1 MQTEIVKTAASQSE
15 LTTSKAKHFFVR
27 ALADFSKKAN
37 GKKDLLDT
45 QNAMVALQTIAA
57 HYPSV
62 DSVEAAQLACIYIGQ
77 QWDKN
82 LELCEPATILG
93 AFMQLC
99 NLGIVLRTVQP
110 LAYLVNKGGKCTIF
124 IGVDGYQLLSRRRY
138 PNLTLRTEFVTKSEL
153 PALQIT
159 KGKDCFIKHVLD
171 PLRDYDDAVAMYAV
185 LNLDA
190 SAPIHDIVLMNTKE
204 RDKYVRLHKG
214 GVWNQW
220 GATMWATK
228 IAKKIFKSIG
238 LSDPDGTV
246 ATINVDNDTI
256 DIDITQ
262 CDYEDEFEKYL
273 AEVQASLEEL
283 ETKEQVRQLY
293 IAFCERARQLGENT
307 PNKYANLFT
316 NRGEKLL

>member
-138 PNLTLRTEFVTKSEL
+138 PNLTLRTEFVTKNEL

-171 PLRDYDDAVAMYAV
+171 PLRDYEDAVAMYAV

-262 CDYEDEFEKYL
+262 CDYESELMEYL
-273 AEVQASLEEL
+273 KATEENVL
-283 ETKEQVRQLY
+283 QCDNKEQLTELYRQ
-293 IAFCERARQLGENT
+293 FCMRVKDLGGKPESYNSI
-307 PNKYANLFT
+307 FT
-316 NRGEKLL
+316 SHAATFNQ